1 MNRKRITALV
11 AALAAGSSI
20 LLAGT
25 ATAAPQDPAAHRQ
38 GTSYITN
45 TKGAVTNWHLS
56 KGSVYGDNLGPGMVE
71 WFTTVYNG
79 SVHEVGL
86 DADLQKRMTFGSG
99 FRVLIPATPINKIG
113 GSHAANATELTEF
126 MLPEGIWQITT
137 SAVFDRVN
145 QGAEG
150 YVAPTT
156 DTMPQLVVR
165 TADEENGG
173 TIMGAAISRAGFTE
187 LTGSS
192 VATLMVDGPDKVVK
206 VRAFGYNED
215 RSAFGS
221 KSETVPAQ
229 FTAGA
234 QIVATRIG

>member
-1 MNRKRITALV
+1 MRKFTTTIAAGILAG
-11 AALAAGSSI
+11 AALFTSALSAS
-20 LLAGT
+20 
-25 ATAAPQDPAAHRQ
+25 AAPQDPAAHRQ
-38 GTSYITN
+38 GASYIPN
-45 TKGAVTNWHLS
+45 TKGAVTNWHLG
-56 KGSVYGDNLGPGMVE
+56 KGTVYGDNLGPGMVD

-86 DADLQKRMTFGSG
+86 DADLKKRMTFGSG
-99 FRVLIPATPINKIG
+99 FRVLVPATPIQKIG

-145 QGAEG
+145 QGADG

-215 RSAFGS
+215 RSSFGS
-221 KSETVPAQ
+221 KTETEAPQ

-234 QIVATRIG
+234 QIVAVRIG